1 MMSHVFYNL
10 GQNFVDKVMKLSKIC
25 VSVEWYT
32 ADLFQFYKETV
43 KIYFSGDRFR
53 IRYQF

>member
-25 VSVEWYT
+25 VSVEWLT